1 MSDATM
7 SQTDSSENLSESNMT
22 AKDSKVLG
30 RGSDVDKLNGSP
42 ILCIIS
48 ATAAVRA
55 DSPSGLGPL

>member
-30 RGSDVDKLNGSP
+30 RGSNAAPKL
-42 ILCIIS
+42 L
-48 ATAAVRA
+48 THVQLVRVA
-55 DSPSGLGPL
+55 SSSDSS